1 MNKSDLIRE
10 LHERMNKQV
19 SMKDLDQ
26 IVETMFAIMS
36 EKLKAGD
43 EVQLADFGTFSFKA
57 SSVKSIAEFLP
68 KQRKKE
74 VASKARY

>member
-1 MNKSDLIRE
+1 MNKAELIRE

-26 IVETMFAIMS
+26 IVETMFTIMS
-36 EKLKAGD
+36 EKLKSVE
-43 EVQLADFGTFSFKA
+43 EVQLADFGTFSFKS

-68 KQRKKE
+68 KQRKK
-74 VASKARY
+74 STK

>member
-1 MNKSDLIRE
+1 MNKAELIRD

-26 IVETMFAIMS
+26 IVEAMFTIMS
-36 EKLKAGD
+36 EKLKSGE
-43 EVQLADFGTFSFKA
+43 EVQLADFGTFSFKS

-68 KQRKKE
+68 KQRKK
-74 VASKARY
+74 STK